1 MNPASPSRIIDA
13 HAHALT
19 HSVIEGVQRVAPS
32 VNLRLTE
39 LDAEAYVLEIA
50 GIVQKPFPRAMFDLE
65 KRFADWKTAGIDAQ
79 VVAPPPHFFLYDED
93 PALTSQTCAIVNDE
107 LSALAAAHPDRF
119 LVLGTV
125 PLQAP
130 ALAVEELRRAM
141 ALPHVKGV
149 MIGTNVA
156 GRNLDDPGLEPFWE
170 AAASLGAFILV
181 HPHKI
186 AAGDRLKNYY
196 LKNIVGNPLETTI
209 AAACLVYSGVLVR
222 HPSLKICLSH
232 GGGFLPY
239 QIGRFRH
246 GWQVREND
254 RGNIPDEI
262 DSSLDRLLY
271 DSITHSSH
279 TLSFLIDQAGADR
292 VLLGSDYPFDMGTQD
307 GVKQIEALNLSDADR
322 QTVLGGAATR
332 LVGAF
337 EAAPAKDASA

>member
-1 MNPASPSRIIDA
+1 MNVSSHKTIDA

-19 HSVIEGVQRVAPS
+19 HRVIEGVQRVAPS
-32 VNLRLTE
+32 VNLKLTD
-39 LDAEAYVLEIA
+39 LDADSYVLEIA

-65 KRFADWKTAGIDAQ
+65 KRFADWAVAGIDAQ

-93 PALTSQTCAIVNDE
+93 PALTIQTSAIVNDE
-107 LSALAAAHPDRF
+107 LNALAAAHPGRF

-125 PLQAP
+125 PLQSP
-130 ALAVEELRRAM
+130 ELAVQELQRVM
-141 ALPHVKGV
+141 ALPYIKGV

-186 AAGDRLKNYY
+186 AAGDRLKHYY

-209 AAACLVYSGVLVR
+209 AAACLVYAGVLVR
-222 HPSLKICLSH
+222 HPELKICLSH

-246 GWQVREND
+246 GWEVREQD
-254 RGNIPDEI
+254 RGNIQDGI

-279 TLSFLIDQAGADR
+279 TLSFLIDQAGPSR
-292 VLLGSDYPFDMGTQD
+292 VLLGSDYPFDMGTLE
-307 GVKQIEALNLSDADR
+307 GIRQIRALDLPEADE
-322 QTVLGGAATR
+322 QTILGGAATR
-332 LVGAF
+332 LVGTFDAV
-337 EAAPAKDASA
+337 EAAGSSK